1 MIFKIADARPVIA
14 YLIDPTFGRTRFRI
28 DVETCS
34 VLAAD
39 AARFTLLVVE
49 ARPVL
54 AADAARIAL
63 LVVEACPIIAV
74 DASILTFAIILVIRR
89 IG

>member
-14 YLIDPTFGRTRFRI
+14 YLIEPTFGRTRLRI

-34 VLAAD
+34 
-39 AARFTLLVVE
+39 
-49 ARPVL
+49 VL

-63 LVVEACPIIAV
+63 LVVEACPIIAM
-74 DASILTFAIILVIRR
+74 DAPLLTFTIILVIRR